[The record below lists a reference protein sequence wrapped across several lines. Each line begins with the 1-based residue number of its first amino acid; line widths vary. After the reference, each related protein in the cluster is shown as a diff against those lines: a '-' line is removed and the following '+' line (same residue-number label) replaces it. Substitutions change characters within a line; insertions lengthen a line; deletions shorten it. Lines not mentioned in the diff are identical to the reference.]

1 MDLKD
6 DEQVKRLADLIRDES
21 NPQKLMEL
29 VAELTELLDTR
40 YGPKRRHETPE
51 SNRAGRRTEDDSS
64 A

>member
-6 DEQVKRLADLIRDES
+6 DEQVRRLADQIRGEK

-40 YGPKRRHETPE
+40 YGPRR
-51 SNRAGRRTEDDSS
+51 RRDVVE
-64 A
+64 